1 MACPAGT
8 ATCTAVKHNTCLT
21 GYYLSTTT
29 GLCVACGTGA
39 ATCTSTGSLTAKPG
53 YFGTTTIA
61 ACSST
66 TDVLTCSS
74 NANTA
79 HLTCASGFFK
89 STAGT
94 CTAC

>member
-1 MACPAGT
+1 MACPEGA

-61 ACSST
+61 
-66 TDVLTCSS
+66 
-74 NANTA
+74 
-79 HLTCASGFFK
+79 
-89 STAGT
+89 
-94 CTAC
+94 

>member
-66 TDVLTCSS
+66 SAVLTCSS
-74 NANTA
+74 NSATA
-79 HLTCASGFFK
+79 HLTCASGNFK
-89 STAGT
+89 SAAGT

>member
-39 ATCTSTGSLTAKPG
+39 ATCTSSGSLTAKPG

-66 TDVLTCSS
+66 STVLTCTS
-74 NANTA
+74 NSATA
-79 HLTCASGFFK
+79 HKTCVSGYFL
-89 STAGT
+89 SSANT

>member
-21 GYYLSTTT
+21 GYYLSATT

-61 ACSST
+61 
-66 TDVLTCSS
+66 
-74 NANTA
+74 
-79 HLTCASGFFK
+79 
-89 STAGT
+89 
-94 CTAC
+94 